1 MLAEVFYRKINI
13 QFSCVQFF
21 VFAVIELGKGLPQLS
36 LDMASLR
43 EEVVEYQVV
52 DRAELPEEARID
64 RFWAIMGKDARF
76 KNLSKLMKA
85 LLCIQ
90 HSNASSERV
99 FSMVRKIVTEKRMRM
114 DNSTLCSLLSC
125 KLNFPGQAH
134 TYVPSRKVL
143 QAAKHC
149 TFNYNKH

>member
-1 MLAEVFYRKINI
+1 M
-13 QFSCVQFF
+13 F

-76 KNLSKLMKA
+76 RNLSKLMKA
-85 LLCIQ
+85 LLCIP

-99 FSMVRKIVTEKRMRM
+99 FSMVRKIVTENRMRM
-114 DNSTLCSLLSC
+114 DNSTLCSLQDRPTPTFPQGRCYRLQSIALSTTISID
-125 KLNFPGQAH
+125 LHVAV
-134 TYVPSRKVL
+134 YMM
-143 QAAKHC
+143 
-149 TFNYNKH
+149 